1 MKDEGGESWLPYPEG
16 PSTDHFRHIWVI
28 QRRAC
33 MHAPAFIGAPIP
45 HRRPGE
51 TERAAMITMTYFH
64 PWTLRAADELD
75 GHVDEQQSVVPYA
88 GNLRPQD
95 ATWEVTLSMWLDG
108 NVVSQ
113 ESARY
118 VHNFLSVFRVRP
130 RDQDEDVRSDEDV
143 DDEELILTTSDLN
156 QALKTRIGGQHT
168 EGETKQERR
177 RGVKRRMKRIL
188 VKA

>member
-1 MKDEGGESWLPYPEG
+1 
-16 PSTDHFRHIWVI
+16 
-28 QRRAC
+28 
-33 MHAPAFIGAPIP
+33 
-45 HRRPGE
+45 
-51 TERAAMITMTYFH
+51 MITMTYFH

-143 DDEELILTTSDLN
+143 DGEELILTTSDF
-156 QALKTRIGGQHT
+156 
-168 EGETKQERR
+168 
-177 RGVKRRMKRIL
+177 
-188 VKA
+188 